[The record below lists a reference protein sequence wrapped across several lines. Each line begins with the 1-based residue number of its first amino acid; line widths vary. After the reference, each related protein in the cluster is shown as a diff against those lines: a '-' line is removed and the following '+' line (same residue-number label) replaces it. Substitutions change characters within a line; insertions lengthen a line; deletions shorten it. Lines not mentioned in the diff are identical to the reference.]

1 MLAGLRLISALL
13 ATLSLALSA
22 RAGLVRRDALPVTLP
37 FARRLNLTGTSKLLE
52 IDQARAKAFK
62 TRGATTGT
70 GTGGSAGALT
80 FRQAAVFDAPA
91 TNQAVDYTTTVSG
104 ICICCYCFMG

>member
-52 IDQARAKAFK
+52 IDQARAKTFK
-62 TRGATTGT
+62 TRRTTST
-70 GTGGSAGALT
+70 SIAGT

-91 TNQAVDYTTTVSG
+91 TNQAVDYTTTVSTPFPRSG
-104 ICICCYCFMG
+104 ITGC